1 MQQAFLYKNYNL
13 NERIWKTFYEPMEFE
28 NTAMI
33 IVVGG
38 RLKSRGRL
46 LLRSANP
53 ADHPI
58 IDPRYYSHPQDVK
71 VMLEGIRFAEQV
83 TRTPSMQK
91 MNMTLHSKPYPP
103 CKDHPIGSDPYWKC
117 YIDQSSFTLYHPVGT
132 CKMGPEND
140 PDAVVDAQLK

>member
-1 MQQAFLYKNYNL
+1 
-13 NERIWKTFYEPMEFE
+13 MEFE

-91 MNMTLHSKPYPP
+91 MNMTVQQKKAFAIFCSL
-103 CKDHPIGSDPYWKC
+103 
-117 YIDQSSFTLYHPVGT
+117 
-132 CKMGPEND
+132 
-140 PDAVVDAQLK
+140 